1 MKVIFVRHGQT
12 DYNKHG
18 VLAGQLN
25 PPLNSNGRFQAT
37 KVGIALADVKFDK
50 VYCSDLK
57 RAEQTCRIILSQND
71 HFSEVTLSD
80 IDSLIIEDKILR
92 EQHFG
97 DFEGKKVKSIKRKQ
111 RADKN
116 FQPTGGESK
125 EDVSDRAAEFF
136 EDMCHTELSKIDS
149 EKVVLVVSHGIFL
162 NLLFKYFNSEYDCHG
177 EYLNERI
184 LNASR
189 SLFEITTAD
198 DYEGLNM
205 QCQYYNK
212 TDYKNFFAYY
222 WFMLKR
228 FFTK

>member
-18 VLAGQLN
+18 ILAGQLN
-25 PPLNSNGRFQAT
+25 PPLNNNGRFQAT
-37 KVGIALADVKFDK
+37 KVGIALAGVKFDK

-71 HFSEVTLSD
+71 HFNEITLSEV
-80 IDSLIIEDKILR
+80 DSLVIEDTILR

-97 DFEGKKVKSIKRKQ
+97 DFEGKKVKSIKEKQ
-111 RADKN
+111 KADKN
-116 FQPTGGESK
+116 FLPAGGESK
-125 EDVSDRAAEFF
+125 EDVTNRASQFF
-136 EDMCHTELSKIDS
+136 ENMCDAELSKLDH

-162 NLLFKYFNSEYDCHG
+162 NLLFKYFNSKYECHG

-189 SLFEITTAD
+189 SFFEITTAN
-198 DYEGLNM
+198 EGLHM

-212 TDYKNFFAYY
+212 IDYKNAVAYY

-228 FFTK
+228 FLIK